1 MNPIPIM
8 RSLSLPLFLLA
19 GAALAQQAPF
29 SCRTNDAQVME
40 QLHHNDPAMLQAIAA
55 EDAALE
61 EFTRNYPEGE
71 RSTYTIPVVFHIIHN
86 YGPENITDEQ
96 VYDAMRIL
104 NEDFNKQ
111 NPDWPN
117 VRPEFLNLVADVSI
131 EFRLA
136 RKDPSG
142 ACTKGIT
149 RTVSALTNDGTQ
161 TMKDLIQ
168 WPRNKYLNVW
178 VAASA
183 DGAAGY
189 TLTPSGAQFFSAADG
204 IVMEHG
210 YVGAI
215 GTGSA
220 SRSRA
225 LTHEVGHWINLE
237 HTWGTSNTPA
247 LASNC
252 NGDDGVSDTPNTIGW
267 LTCNLNGATCG
278 SALDNVENYMDYSYC
293 SKMFTLGQKTRMIAA
308 LNSGTAQ
315 RNQIITASNLTA
327 TGVSLPDVLCA
338 VQFSGDRRVI
348 CAGGSVTFTDESYNA
363 VTTRNWTF
371 TGGSPATSTD
381 ESPTVTYSTPGTY
394 SVALTAGD
402 GSTSLTNTQAT
413 YVTVLPSTG
422 GSVPAVEGFE
432 TVANLTGPEW
442 FTTNPNA
449 DNTFGITSVAAY
461 TGSKSTRIVNS
472 TTMDGRLDEL
482 VSSTYDMSNATQVLV
497 SFRYAYAKRTSTSDD
512 VLRFYISN
520 DCGATWALRKILRG
534 STNLTTGGTTTS
546 SFIPNGQGQW
556 GFAEVTNISNTSLV
570 PNFRFKFEFES
581 DGGNNLYL
589 DDINLN
595 GAPVGVEELTASS
608 SGLLVSPNPVADEA
622 YAQFTLGKSGVV
634 QLDLLDMTGR
644 VVQRIHSASMAAG
657 PQRLEL
663 PVRSLR
669 PGIYFIRLQQNG
681 AQEVGRF
688 VVR

>member
-96 VYDAMRIL
+96 VYDAMRLL

>member
-8 RSLSLPLFLLA
+8 RSLSFPLFLLA